1 MVLSDAEILHDVTTY
16 VNNLRH
22 SMKTLSDEISKTREA
37 LETQQKELRV
47 FLYGH
52 PIQMRQKYSEDVNIC
67 EINMEITSMTSK
79 CSKRSEKRTKVSFW
93 RCFVPCTA
101 KKQKKRKC

>member
-1 MVLSDAEILHDVTTY
+1 
-16 VNNLRH
+16 
-22 SMKTLSDEISKTREA
+22 MKTLSDEISKRKEA
-37 LETQQKELRV
+37 IETQQKELQV

-52 PIQMRQKYSEDVNIC
+52 PIQLRQKYSEDLNIS

-79 CSKRSEKRTKVSFW
+79 CSERSEKKTKVSFW
-93 RCFVPCTA
+93 RCLVPCTA